1 VRPNQASVVRAL
13 ARVSNEWASRHLLA
27 VGICTA
33 MLGVVVVWLLLD
45 AYLSPEGFQQRAE
58 AIKAA
63 NSLATFLAVVI
74 GGVWAYVKF
83 VRRREHAPRVDFTVE
98 VGFVG
103 EQREHW
109 LVDLQAFV
117 NNEGLVRHTFRVF
130 KFELRC
136 LYDNDAV
143 LDGGDDMG
151 GQTLIPH
158 LLRQGAW
165 LPEEWGESFIEP
177 GLRTRYSYVASVP
190 RRAAFVLLHGVLVYG
205 DGRVTH
211 TAERLV
217 HVPAASAPDG
227 IRSAA

>member
-1 VRPNQASVVRAL
+1 MKPNQACVVRAHM
-13 ARVSNEWASRHLLA
+13 RVINEWASKHLLG
-27 VGICTA
+27 VGISAA
-33 MLGVVVVWLLLD
+33 MIGVVALWLLLD
-45 AYLSPEGFQQRAE
+45 AYLSPKGFQQRVE

-63 NSLATFLAVVI
+63 SSLATFLAVVI

-109 LVDLQAFV
+109 LVDIQAFV

-130 KFELRC
+130 DFELRC
-136 LYDNDAV
+136 LYDEDAV
-143 LDGGDDMG
+143 LDGGDEIG

-158 LLRQGAW
+158 LLRHGSW
-165 LPEEWGESFIEP
+165 LPEGWGESFIEP

-190 RRAAFVLLHGVLVYG
+190 RRASFVLLHGELEYG

-211 TAERLV
+211 TAERLLQ
-217 HVPAASAPDG
+217 VPTRPSPDG
-227 IRSAA
+227 AGH